1 MKFLFAAFA
10 AGLLVLPTGLAGQEH
25 RRSWVFLDNRLDVAV
40 LTAAPGTLHVVRG
53 ERGRIEVASRS
64 TGDGF
69 AAFGLGGGHTRQ
81 LSLTGA
87 GTDMLHYLV
96 VVPERV
102 AVRVRLPDG
111 QTVSMTP
118 RQQHASHSWGESDS
132 ATAAARLE
140 PTAAAPLHPTAAA
153 AAPLQ
158 PTTAGGLFVAH
169 RQTWAPRV
177 VDVPDLASVRSI
189 AVRFEGGEFRVA
201 ASRPLV
207 VEAGSRSHMEL
218 NVAGEPID
226 LVLYVPR
233 GRATFTLRSG
243 DVRIAESV
251 GDRPRAICSNVVIHR
266 PTADQSW
273 FTFYPQAGRLDCP

>member
-25 RRSWVFLDNRLDVAV
+25 RRSYVFLDNRLDVAV
-40 LTAAPGTLHVVRG
+40 LTTAPGTLHVVRG
-53 ERGRIEVASRS
+53 GRGRIEVASRS

-118 RQQHASHSWGESDS
+118 RQQHASHSWGESDI
-132 ATAAARLE
+132 ATA
-140 PTAAAPLHPTAAA
+140 TA

-218 NVAGEPID
+218 HVAGEPID

-233 GRATFTLRSG
+233 GRAAFTLRSG

-251 GDRPRAICSNVVIHR
+251 GDRPRAICSNVVIHK